1 MEFPTIWNM
10 GQKTHTFGSDSRF
23 ILYGWVF
30 PPSDES
36 GDHNLIS
43 DLHER
48 RNTDKTDNTN
58 DNINPHTHDA
68 DINKYVLFAGFPWNT
83 TPPDLKIPFL
93 LVQI

>member
-1 MEFPTIWNM
+1 M

-48 RNTDKTDNTN
+48 RNTLKPITPMITSTLMHMMPTLTN
-58 DNINPHTHDA
+58 MFCLLDF
-68 DINKYVLFAGFPWNT
+68 LE
-83 TPPDLKIPFL
+83 TPPHLT
-93 LVQI
+93 